1 MMMRAVICL
10 LALSLV
16 GCTAPSAFDSTPD
29 PQTPVTGFMG
39 VTGTVIKVE
48 DFASDY
54 VKPRHLEIWLPPS
67 YDAALDARYP
77 VLYMHDGQN
86 LFDPAQSQYSQTD
99 WGVDEAMTRLIE
111 QGKVREAIV
120 VGIWSTDLRNP
131 EYFPEKAADAYA
143 DRFYD
148 EFPEFDAD
156 AIQSD
161 NYLRFVVHELK
172 PYVDETYRTK
182 TGRDDTFIM
191 GSSMGGLIS
200 AYAISEYPEVF
211 GGAGCVSTHFP
222 MGDGA
227 IVEYLSDKLPD
238 PATHKLY
245 FDYGTETLD
254 HNYESYQDRMDA
266 AVLAAGYVRGE
277 NWMTEKF
284 EGAEHSERAWRARVH
299 VPLTFLLGVET

>member
-10 LALSLV
+10 LVLSLV

-254 HNYESYQDRMDA
+254 YNYEGYQDRMDA